1 MVDDVAVELRR
12 DAARNLEPVR
22 FRMYTVFLQEQAVG
36 ERLFLNTM
44 IQYATI
50 IIVIV
55 DEINWTIC

>member
-1 MVDDVAVELRR
+1 
-12 DAARNLEPVR
+12 
-22 FRMYTVFLQEQAVG
+22 MYTVFLQEQAVG